1 MSAQQRPVRVGVA
14 GPHQLLNDGLAA
26 VLSNSPGIEFVAGAR
41 TLQELTRGHA
51 WTVGDVV
58 LLVYTRPYEL
68 TDIHHQMDAAII
80 GIALEWPAEEAV
92 AALRSGLKGCL
103 DLDVSADELA
113 LAVRQAARGDVVLSP
128 SMTQSVVSQMVATS
142 ARPDPPDD
150 PLSPREH
157 EVLALVVD
165 GLSNKEIAQTLFLS
179 LRTVEN
185 HLASTFAKLGVRSR
199 TEAAVRAV
207 QLGWAPGRGF
217 HSPEDKWNQ
226 PPRRREPAV

>member
-1 MSAQQRPVRVGVA
+1 VGVA

-26 VLSNSPGIEFVAGAR
+26 VLSNSPGIEFVAGAH

-51 WTVGDVV
+51 WTVSDVV
-58 LLVYTRPYEL
+58 LLVCSRPDEL
-68 TDIHHQMDAAII
+68 TDIHVQIDAGII
-80 GIALEWPAEEAV
+80 GIAMEWTAEEAF
-92 AALRSGLKGCL
+92 AALRSGMKGCL
-103 DLDVSADELA
+103 AIDASANDLA
-113 LAVRQAARGDVVLSP
+113 LAVRQAARGDVVLAP
-128 SMTQSVVSQMVATS
+128 SLAQSVVSHMVGTS
-142 ARPDPPDD
+142 AQRDPPND

-165 GLSNKEIAQTLFLS
+165 GLSNKEIAQALFLS

-207 QLGWAPGRGF
+207 QLGWAPRRGF
-217 HSPEDKWNQ
+217 HSLEDKWNQ
-226 PPRRREPAV
+226 PPRRRETGV